1 MPLIQRA
8 DTQELFKP
16 REKRPEVRE
25 KDKQN
30 TIKKNRNTKPA
41 LQASENIFSFTP
53 NQGHANF
60 NYCAMLFH
68 THQMQNSKTDDTLCW
83 QGCGEAG
90 FSSAAG
96 EMVKSGRQQ
105 SMNPAIP
112 HLGSNPKDTPPT
124 SRNTYAK
131 QHIEA
136 FLVIIIHQ
144 K

>member
-53 NQGHANF
+53 N
-60 NYCAMLFH
+60 
-68 THQMQNSKTDDTLCW
+68 
-83 QGCGEAG
+83 
-90 FSSAAG
+90 
-96 EMVKSGRQQ
+96 
-105 SMNPAIP
+105 
-112 HLGSNPKDTPPT
+112 
-124 SRNTYAK
+124 
-131 QHIEA
+131 
-136 FLVIIIHQ
+136 
-144 K
+144 